1 MLGIGIA
8 RCPFTN
14 SQFRERMQ
22 INLIEL
28 KSFNRDSIIAK
39 RGEKWRLT
47 NAPQES
53 QEVFLEEV
61 IFELGFGESK

>member
-1 MLGIGIA
+1 
-8 RCPFTN
+8 
-14 SQFRERMQ
+14 MQ